1 MKKGFYSKLAWQG
14 IKKNRKIYLPYI
26 ITCIC
31 MVMMYYILSFLSKN
45 ESVGTISGGHDLQL
59 ILSFGTGIIS
69 VFTVIFLFYTNS
81 FIIRRR
87 RKEFG
92 LYNILGMDKWNI
104 ARILVCETVM
114 IYAASI
120 ITGLICGVL
129 FSKLAELFSAK
140 LLNGNVNFDFTIE
153 FPSVINTVLLFAGT
167 FVLIL
172 LNSLRQ
178 IHISKPIELLHSDKV
193 GEKPPKARWI
203 IAAIGLIILCIAYY
217 MSATIENPMGAIQLF
232 FVAVIMVIVATYILF
247 IIGSV
252 AFCKLLQK
260 SKNYYYKT
268 NHFISVS
275 SMTYRM
281 KRNGASLASIC
292 ILSTMVLVMISST
305 LCLYVGKEDNIRSR
319 YPKDFGFMIHTAD
332 TAVQDKVISD
342 IDALVKENDYAPQ
355 DILHYKY
362 LPILSL
368 YSDDILYIND
378 ESKLNS
384 SNFNYIRQLFIFPV
398 EEYNKL
404 MNKNETLEKDEA
416 ILFTPKV
423 SYDSDT
429 ITIEDAG
436 SFKVKSVVEKFM
448 NNGIDTENIVSS
460 IYIFVADSEVLNMIN
475 NAHKVSEDDAESNIR
490 FYYGF
495 DLDANAGESKALYE
509 KLSTQKNEVPVF
521 CSCIEEE
528 RDSFYAMYSG
538 LFLLGILLS
547 IVFIAAA
554 VLIMYYKQ
562 ISEGYEDCTRFEI
575 MQKVGMTKKE
585 IRRSINSQVLTV
597 FAAPLLFAGLHITFA
612 YPIIA
617 KLLRLFG
624 LFNTNL
630 FICVTVASFL
640 VFAIFYVIVYSITS
654 RSYYNIVSEAR
665 D

>member
-1 MKKGFYSKLAWQG
+1 
-14 IKKNRKIYLPYI
+14 
-26 ITCIC
+26 
-31 MVMMYYILSFLSKN
+31 
-45 ESVGTISGGHDLQL
+45 
-59 ILSFGTGIIS
+59 
-69 VFTVIFLFYTNS
+69 
-81 FIIRRR
+81 
-87 RKEFG
+87 
-92 LYNILGMDKWNI
+92 
-104 ARILVCETVM
+104 
-114 IYAASI
+114 
-120 ITGLICGVL
+120 
-129 FSKLAELFSAK
+129 
-140 LLNGNVNFDFTIE
+140 
-153 FPSVINTVLLFAGT
+153 
-167 FVLIL
+167 
-172 LNSLRQ
+172 
-178 IHISKPIELLHSDKV
+178 
-193 GEKPPKARWI
+193 
-203 IAAIGLIILCIAYY
+203 
-217 MSATIENPMGAIQLF
+217 
-232 FVAVIMVIVATYILF
+232 
-247 IIGSV
+247 
-252 AFCKLLQK
+252 
-260 SKNYYYKT
+260 
-268 NHFISVS
+268 
-275 SMTYRM
+275 
-281 KRNGASLASIC
+281 
-292 ILSTMVLVMISST
+292 
-305 LCLYVGKEDNIRSR
+305 
-319 YPKDFGFMIHTAD
+319 
-332 TAVQDKVISD
+332 
-342 IDALVKENDYAPQ
+342 
-355 DILHYKY
+355 
-362 LPILSL
+362 
-368 YSDDILYIND
+368 
-378 ESKLNS
+378 
-384 SNFNYIRQLFIFPV
+384 
-398 EEYNKL
+398 

-538 LFLLGILLS
+538 LFLLGILLI